1 MGYSVDLRERI
12 VEAVLERH
20 FSIREAAQ
28 TFRVGRATVER
39 YLRRFRERGELTPC
53 KPPGRPSRVDGEQ
66 LAALK
71 KQLEA
76 HDELTLMEHCEL
88 WEKDTGMKL
97 SYVTMHR
104 LSKQLG
110 ISRKK
115 RPFQPVSKTR

>member
-12 VEAVLERH
+12 VEAVLERR
-20 FSIREAAQ
+20 FSIREAAE
-28 TFRVGRATVER
+28 TFRVGHATVER
-39 YLRRFRERGELTPC
+39 YLRRYRERGELTAC
-53 KPPGRPSRVDGEQ
+53 KPPGRPRRVNGEQ
-66 LAALK
+66 LGALRE
-71 KQLEA
+71 QLVA
-76 HDELTLMEHCEL
+76 HDELTLLEHCEL

-115 RPFQPVSKTR
+115 RPFQPVNKTP